1 MVTSEDMARFSI
13 EAPRYTSYPTA
24 AEFTTEVGPR
34 DLRAALAALPGPLV
48 SATSAPPLPIGV
60 YVHLPFCREICHFCG
75 CHALVARTPER
86 IDRYLGCLAGEA
98 VAVGRELGPGRAVA
112 ELHFGGG
119 SPSFLEADDFERVMD
134 ALQAAFTFSSSAAVS
149 LEADPRTT
157 DLAKLRR
164 YHALGVRRVS
174 FGVQDLDEDVQRA
187 IGRHQTRA
195 TSIAAY
201 RQAREVGFDGV
212 NLDLCYG
219 LPEQTEATMAAT
231 VEAVA
236 ALRPDRVALF
246 GYAHVPWMKPMQRL
260 IPAASLP
267 RADLRVRMIANARA
281 SFLAAGYQAIGLDHF
296 ALPTDE
302 LARAAAAGTLHR
314 NFQGYTCTR
323 TDALIGLGTS
333 AISDLP
339 AGYFQ
344 NQRKLGEYL
353 RAVDAAGFAT
363 ERGVRRTR
371 DDVVRGEII
380 RALMC
385 RGGLDLGALERRF
398 ELRFA
403 TAFEPELAALRGL
416 QGDGLLRLDLDAGR
430 LDLTPLGEVFVRN
443 VARVFDAYRGPERAR
458 STTPVRFSCSV

>member
-1 MVTSEDMARFSI
+1 MVTCEEMARFSI

-24 AEFTTEVGPR
+24 AEFSPDVGPS
-34 DLRAALAALPGPLV
+34 DLRAALSSLP
-48 SATSAPPLPIGV
+48 APPDASSSPRSPVGV
-60 YVHLPFCREICHFCG
+60 YVHLPFCRDICHFCG

-98 VAVGRELGPGRAVA
+98 AAVGRVLRAGRAVA

-119 SPSFLEADDFERVMD
+119 SPSFLDADDFARVMND
-134 ALQAAFTFSSSAAVS
+134 LHAAFAFTPDAAVS

-157 DLAKLRR
+157 DLAKLQR
-164 YHALGVRRVS
+164 YHALGVRRIS

-187 IGRHQTRA
+187 IGRHQSRA
-195 TSIAAY
+195 TSITAY
-201 RQAREVGFDGV
+201 ELARQVGFDGV

-231 VEAVA
+231 VDAVL

-267 RADLRVRMIANARA
+267 RADLRLRMIAHARA
-281 SFLAAGYQAIGLDHF
+281 VFLAAGYQAIGLDHF

-302 LARAAAAGTLHR
+302 LARAAMAGTLHR
-314 NFQGYTCTR
+314 NFQGYTTTR

-344 NQRKLGEYL
+344 NQRKLGDYL
-353 RAVDAAGFAT
+353 RAVDAEGLAT
-363 ERGVRRTR
+363 ERGVLRTR
-371 DDVVRGEII
+371 DDVVRGDII

-385 RGGLDLGALERRF
+385 RGGLDLRALERRF
-398 ELRFA
+398 ALDFA
-403 TAFEPELAALRGL
+403 TAFGPEVTALRRLETEGL
-416 QGDGLLRLDLDAGR
+416 VRLDLEGGLLA
-430 LDLTPLGEVFVRN
+430 LTPLGEVFVRN
-443 VARVFDAYRGPERAR
+443 VARVFDAYRGGERAR
-458 STTPVRFSCSV
+458 TSAPVRFSSTV